1 MKSSLIDSGLGSKQ
15 QTDESKTMTDQQPEG
30 SPRMEHVDGII
41 PRRRRVRP
49 LPYALLLPA
58 VAVLVLML
66 GYPIGRLFALSLEKF
81 GLKQQFG
88 AAADW
93 VGLKN
98 FRAILHD
105 SVFWAVLRR
114 TVVFCLVNVALTMT
128 LGMLIALL
136 LKRLGSKMRLLV
148 SLGLMLAWSMPAL
161 ASTVIWQWIF
171 DTQYGIANWALGRQ
185 GESWLSNPLT
195 FYFVATIIV
204 VWMGIPFIAFTLY
217 AGMTQ
222 IPEEM
227 IEAAAIDGARP
238 WQRFRDIIVPMLK
251 PIILILTSL
260 SVLWDFRV
268 FTQVYVLQRAGG
280 ITRDTNLLG
289 VYAYRTSFGGNQFD
303 KGAAIAII
311 MVTIT
316 VLMTLF
322 YLRSMTK
329 TEEL

>member
-1 MKSSLIDSGLGSKQ
+1 
-15 QTDESKTMTDQQPEG
+15 
-30 SPRMEHVDGII
+30 MEHVDGIT

-49 LPYALLLPA
+49 LPFALLLPA
-58 VAVLVLML
+58 TVILGLML
-66 GYPIGRLFALSLEKF
+66 GFPIIRLVTLSLQKF

-88 AAADW
+88 AAAEW
-93 VGLKN
+93 IGLTN
-98 FRAILHD
+98 FRNIFDDAE
-105 SVFWAVLRR
+105 FWAVLRR
-114 TVVFCLVNVALTMT
+114 TIAFCAVNVILTMV
-128 LGMLIALL
+128 LGLAIAVL

-148 SLGLMLAWSMPAL
+148 TLGLMLAWSMPAL

-217 AGMTQ
+217 AGLTQ

-227 IEAAAIDGARP
+227 MEAAAIDGARP
-238 WQRFRDIIVPMLK
+238 WQRFRDIVIPVLK
-251 PIILILTSL
+251 PILLILTSL

-289 VYAYRTSFGGNQFD
+289 VYAYRTSFGGNHFD
-303 KGAAIAII
+303 KGAAIAIV
-311 MVTIT
+311 MVAIT
-316 VLMTLF
+316 VLLTVF

-329 TEEL
+329 QEEL